1 MLVPSCLT
9 TVITDALPKEIQMGR
24 AVKDARLDKRDARLK
39 LATQKEPY
47 WRLITEGSHLGYYRG
62 ERVAKWVARH
72 RRPGAGGGYLKK
84 TLGEAD
90 DIRDADGAAILNFRQ
105 ADDAARA
112 WFESLARDREAEAS
126 GPVVTVRSA
135 VEDYISARDAK
146 ESARQ
151 GRAVRSSASQKLQL
165 HVLADEALATLQ
177 LGKLTTAQLV
187 DWRKGLAGTAASRQR
202 VTNDFKAALNRIASS
217 AVIRLAIKDGLATP
231 GDDLPDAA
239 SDDAAD
245 IESKILTDDETRR
258 FLIAVRNGAGDDLYL
273 MCLVL
278 ASTGTRFAQARRL
291 KVRDVQVARGRIM
304 IPASHKGRVGT
315 QARAAVP
322 VPVGDD
328 VLEALTPA
336 IKGRKGDEPLLERW
350 RHIQTGPRVWTRDTR
365 GPWQSAAEMARPIRA
380 AATAAEL
387 PASASSYSFRHSSI
401 VRALREGL
409 PVRLVAQL
417 HDTSLAMIERNYTRF
432 MAHAL
437 EDIARKAIMPLV
449 QQDRGDNVV
458 AIGGTG
464 RSA

>member
-1 MLVPSCLT
+1 
-9 TVITDALPKEIQMGR
+9 MGR
-24 AVKDARLDKRDARLK
+24 AVRDARLDKRDARLK
-39 LATQKEPY
+39 LAAQKEPY

-84 TLGEAD
+84 TLGESD

-126 GPVVTVRSA
+126 GPAVTVRSA
-135 VEDYISARDAK
+135 VEEYIAARDIR
-146 ESARQ
+146 ETARQ
-151 GRAVRSSASQKLQL
+151 GRAVRSSAAHKLTL
-165 HVLADEALATLQ
+165 HVLGDDDLARWDLSELTAAKLQ
-177 LGKLTTAQLV
+177 A
-187 DWRKGLAGTAASRQR
+187 WRNELAGTAASRQR
-202 VTNDFKAALNRIASS
+202 VTNDFKAALNRVAPS
-217 AVIRLAIKDGLATP
+217 AVVRLAIKDGLATP
-231 GDDLPDAA
+231 KDDLLDVAG
-239 SDDAAD
+239 DEAAD
-245 IESKILTDDETRR
+245 IESKILSDDETRR
-258 FLIAVRNGAGDDLYL
+258 FLSAVRDGAGEDLYL

-291 KVRDVQVARGRIM
+291 KVRDVQVSRGRIM
-304 IPASHKGRVGT
+304 VPASHKGRVGSRP
-315 QARAAVP
+315 RASEP
-322 VPVGDD
+322 VPIGQD
-328 VLEALTPA
+328 VIEALMPA
-336 IKGRKGDEPLLERW
+336 IKGRKAEEPLLERW
-350 RHIQTGPRVWTRDTR
+350 RHVQTGPGVWTRDTR

-417 HDTSLAMIERNYTRF
+417 HDTSLAMIERNYTRY

-449 QQDRGDNVV
+449 QQNRGDNVV

-464 RSA
+464 RST

>member
-1 MLVPSCLT
+1 
-9 TVITDALPKEIQMGR
+9 MGR

-39 LATQKEPY
+39 LAAQREPY
-47 WRLITEGSHLGYYRG
+47 WRLISEGSHLGYYRG
-62 ERVAKWVARH
+62 ERVAKWVARY
-72 RRPGAGGGYLKK
+72 RRPGAGGGYLKT

-90 DIRDADGAAILNFRQ
+90 DIRDADGGAILNFRQ

-112 WFESLARDREAEAS
+112 WFGNLALTQEAQAS
-126 GPVVTVRSA
+126 GPAVTVRSA
-135 VEDYISARDAK
+135 VEEYIAARDAK

-165 HVLADEALATLQ
+165 HVLADEPLAGLE
-177 LGKLTTAQLV
+177 LSKLTTAQLV
-187 DWRKGLAGTAASRQR
+187 GWRKGLAGTAASRQR
-202 VTNDFKAALNRIASS
+202 VTNDFKAALNRVASS

-231 GDDLPDAA
+231 RDDLPDAA
-239 SDDAAD
+239 SDEAAD
-245 IESKILTDDETRR
+245 VESKILTDDETRR

-291 KVRDVQVARGRIM
+291 KVRDVQVSRGRIM
-304 IPASHKGRVGT
+304 VPASHKGRVGSRP
-315 QARAAVP
+315 RASEP
-322 VPVGDD
+322 VPIGED
-328 VLEALTPA
+328 VIDALMPA

-350 RHIQTGPRVWTRDTR
+350 RHVQTGPGVWTRDTR

-417 HDTSLAMIERNYTRF
+417 HDTSLAMIERNYTRY

-449 QQDRGDNVV
+449 QQDRGANVV
-458 AIGGTG
+458 AIGAAS
-464 RSA
+464 RNQ